1 MFKEKRLS
9 KGHGK
14 VMLSDELTIYEAD
27 ELKTKLAKYAE
38 PEKCK
43 SMTIDMSDVVEI
55 DTSCIQILMQLKQE
69 FNNADRDLK
78 IVSHSPAVIEI
89 FDLYNL
95 GSFFGDPMVL
105 AS

>member
-1 MFKEKRLS
+1 MITEKRMS

-14 VMLSDELTIYEAD
+14 VMLSDDLTIYVVD
-27 ELKTKLAKYAE
+27 ELKKKLEKYTDAD
-38 PEKCK
+38 KCK

-55 DTSCIQILMQLKQE
+55 DTSCMQLLMQLKQD
-69 FNNADRDLK
+69 FKDTDREMK
-78 IVSHSPAVIEI
+78 IVAHSPAVIEI

>member
-1 MFKEKRLS
+1 MFKEKRLN

-27 ELKTKLAKYAE
+27 ELKGKLAKYTD

-43 SMTIDMSDVVEI
+43 SMTIDMSEVVEI
-55 DTSCIQILMQLKQE
+55 DTACIQILMQLKQE
-69 FNNADRDLK
+69 FNHAERDLR
-78 IVSHSPAVIEI
+78 IISHSPAVIEI

-95 GSFFGDPMVL
+95 SSFFGDPMVL